1 MNDLRKLEMSDD
13 LSEYEEK
20 EKDAENGEVEENED
34 KTGVKAKLQKG
45 TAGALKYTADCL
57 RAQQALLEHTTDEIL

>member
-34 KTGVKAKLQKG
+34 KTGVKAKL
-45 TAGALKYTADCL
+45 
-57 RAQQALLEHTTDEIL
+57 